1 MKMCLFYLVFA
12 MLLLPAGGAGAQQI
26 KLKANLQAPL
36 FTTYGKSMTRFKQ
49 EVERRTNNA
58 ITIEIFDKAQL
69 FAEEQV
75 VGAVSSGAVDIGT
88 AATQSFTDGAPAV
101 GIIDLPFLFNFRA
114 LVEAAASATSEV
126 RTLIDGEILA
136 KLGVRVLWWQPLG
149 DTVFHSVRRDVADP
163 GRLKDQ
169 RVAVAS
175 ESVGGFVRRCGGLPT
190 ALSAQ
195 KFHDAI
201 KDGTLDMAM
210 VSLSGLQSLRLSMV
224 TDTVTYTAHA
234 PIEFLLIINEKTWQ
248 SLSPSHR
255 TIMTEVASALERE
268 IREQLSKFEAE
279 IRQLA
284 SDKGIR
290 IQALTPDQVAE
301 WRACSA
307 DVVVDYMEK
316 NGDLARRLMAAYS
329 KLRTS
334 PCCAEGPGG
343 GAFMRR

>member
-234 PIEFLLIINEKTWQ
+234 PIEFLLIINEK
-248 SLSPSHR
+248 
-255 TIMTEVASALERE
+255 VASALERQ